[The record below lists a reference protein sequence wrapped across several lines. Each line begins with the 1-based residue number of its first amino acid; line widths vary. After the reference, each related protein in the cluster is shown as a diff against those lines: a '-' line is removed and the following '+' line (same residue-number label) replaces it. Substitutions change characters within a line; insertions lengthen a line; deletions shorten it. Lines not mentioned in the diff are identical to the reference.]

1 MHNNCWIHLPY
12 KSEYAIIFI
21 AFFKGGK
28 NSCLLKEESVKDY
41 YSSITA
47 MNQSTADQYLS
58 RLNNFSNFLQK
69 ELEGLTINNLINII
83 KDESIDPNSVLSRYY
98 GFLKRSSNI
107 STSTIKQMVVT
118 IKNFLEYCDIEIS
131 PRTFKLKV
139 KLPKTVRKN
148 RGIIKKRC
156 YWNS

>member
-1 MHNNCWIHLPY
+1 M
-12 KSEYAIIFI
+12 S
-21 AFFKGGK
+21 
-28 NSCLLKEESVKDY
+28 
-41 YSSITA
+41 
-47 MNQSTADQYLS
+47 QSTADQYLS

-83 KDESIDPNSVLSRYY
+83 KDESIDPYSVLSRYY

-107 STSTIKQMVVT
+107 STSTIKQRVVT

-156 YWNS
+156 Y